1 LPGFWSSTK
10 VAIAQWRSMVDKV
23 KPQSPYPSG
32 GPGGER
38 LGSEALAE
46 LPRESVARILRQTRA
61 SYGQSLESVAESLR
75 IRLVHLKAIE
85 DGRYE
90 DLPGVAYAV
99 GFVGTYADYL
109 RLDREEIVRQF
120 KEEIQGQ
127 DEAIQLV
134 FPTPSPEG
142 KVPGGAIILVSVL
155 LVALIYGIWFYLSNQ
170 DTQLADL
177 VPDVPERLQTLLGS
191 DEPDEFAEP
200 SEAAEPPAAEVPA
213 VSEAP
218 ESVPESGPESVPESV
233 IEAAVEPEPS
243 AEMAPEPPVEVAAAS
258 PETAEGSP
266 TPPEPA
272 AAAQGAAPMSAESP
286 VAADVM
292 AAPESPDPSPV
303 EETTIAAVTE
313 EPAGGSTAE
322 VAPTALPAA
331 PSIAP
336 SIAPGAIPAAP
347 SGGTTVAAIDGRTP
361 RVYGS
366 DNAQSRITLHATL
379 DSWVQVRDGQGDL
392 LLTRVLRPGDSYR
405 VPDQTG
411 LTLVT
416 GNAGGLRIEVDGT
429 ALAPIGRVGMV
440 RRNIALD
447 PQRLV
452 EGTASP

>member
-1 LPGFWSSTK
+1 
-10 VAIAQWRSMVDKV
+10 M
-23 KPQSPYPSG
+23 
-32 GPGGER
+32 
-38 LGSEALAE
+38 LAE
-46 LPRESVARILRQTRA
+46 LPHESVARILRQTRA

-75 IRLVHLKAIE
+75 IRLVHLQAIE

-127 DEAIQLV
+127 DEAVQLV
-134 FPTPSPEG
+134 FPAPTPEG
-142 KVPGGAIILVSVL
+142 KVPGGAIILISVL
-155 LVALIYGIWFYLSNQ
+155 LVAVVYGIWFYLSNQ
-170 DTQLADL
+170 NTQLADL
-177 VPDVPERLQTLLGS
+177 IPDVPERLQALLSS
-191 DEPDEFAEP
+191 DEAGEPGESAEP
-200 SEAAEPPAAEVPA
+200 SEAAESLAAEAPA
-213 VSEAP
+213 MSEPP
-218 ESVPESGPESVPESV
+218 EPESVPESV
-233 IEAAVEPEPS
+233 PEPVPESVMEAAVEPEP
-243 AEMAPEPPVEVAAAS
+243 ATEMAPEMPVEVAIAS
-258 PETAEGSP
+258 PETADGSP
-266 TPPEPA
+266 TPPEVSTTQD
-272 AAAQGAAPMSAESP
+272 QGAEPMPAEPPVVVETVVTAES
-286 VAADVM
+286 
-292 AAPESPDPSPV
+292 SDPSPDEGTV
-303 EETTIAAVTE
+303 LAAVTE
-313 EPAGGSTAE
+313 
-322 VAPTALPAA
+322 APPAA
-331 PSIAP
+331 PPAAP
-336 SIAPGAIPAAP
+336 PVASSAIPAAP

-379 DSWVQVRDGQGDL
+379 DSWVQVRDGEGDL

-452 EGTASP
+452 DGTASP

>member
-1 LPGFWSSTK
+1 
-10 VAIAQWRSMVDKV
+10 M
-23 KPQSPYPSG
+23 
-32 GPGGER
+32 
-38 LGSEALAE
+38 LAE

-90 DLPGVAYAV
+90 DLPGAAYAV

-127 DEAIQLV
+127 DQAIQLV
-134 FPTPSPEG
+134 FPAPAPEG
-142 KVPGGAIILVSVL
+142 KVPGGAIILISVL
-155 LVALIYGIWFYLSNQ
+155 LVAVIYGVWFYLSNQ
-170 DTQLADL
+170 NTQLADL
-177 VPDVPERLQTLLGS
+177 IPDVPERLQALLSS
-191 DEPDEFAEP
+191 DEADEPGESAEP
-200 SEAAEPPAAEVPA
+200 SEAAQPPAAEAPA
-213 VSEAP
+213 VSEPP
-218 ESVPESGPESVPESV
+218 ESVTESVIESVLEPAPVPESV
-233 IEAAVEPEPS
+233 MEAAVEPEP
-243 AEMAPEPPVEVAAAS
+243 ATEMAPDMPVEAATTS
-258 PETAEGSP
+258 PEIADGSP
-266 TPPEPA
+266 TPPEA
-272 AAAQGAAPMSAESP
+272 STTQDQGAEPMAAEPP
-286 VAADVM
+286 VAVETVVT
-292 AAPESPDPSPV
+292 PESSDPSPDDG
-303 EETTIAAVTE
+303 TALAAVT
-313 EPAGGSTAE
+313 
-322 VAPTALPAA
+322 VAPPAA
-331 PSIAP
+331 PPAAP
-336 SIAPGAIPAAP
+336 PVASSAIPAAP

-379 DSWVQVRDGQGDL
+379 DSWVQVRDGEGDL

-452 EGTASP
+452 DGTASP

>member
-1 LPGFWSSTK
+1 
-10 VAIAQWRSMVDKV
+10 
-23 KPQSPYPSG
+23 
-32 GPGGER
+32 
-38 LGSEALAE
+38 
-46 LPRESVARILRQTRA
+46 VARILRQTRA

-75 IRLVHLKAIE
+75 IRLVHLKSIE

-90 DLPGVAYAV
+90 ELPGVAYAV

-120 KEEIQGQ
+120 KEEIQDQ

-142 KVPGGAIILVSVL
+142 KVPGGAIILISVL

-170 DTQLADL
+170 NTQLADL
-177 VPDVPERLQTLLGS
+177 IPDVPERLQTLLSS
-191 DEPDEFAEP
+191 DEPGDSGESAEP
-200 SEAAEPPAAEVPA
+200 SEAEVPPVAEAPA

-218 ESVPESGPESVPESV
+218 ELIPEPMPESAPESVMET
-233 IEAAVEPEPS
+233 AVGPEP
-243 AEMAPEPPVEVAAAS
+243 ATEMAPEDPVEMAAAS
-258 PETAEGSP
+258 PEITDGAATPLESSTA
-266 TPPEPA
+266 A
-272 AAAQGAAPMSAESP
+272 DQGAETMAAESP
-286 VAADVM
+286 VAM
-292 AAPESPDPSPV
+292 AAAAMPESADPSPV
-303 EETTIAAVTE
+303 EETTVAAITE
-313 EPAGGSTAE
+313 TP
-322 VAPTALPAA
+322 PAA
-331 PSIAP
+331 PSVALPTAP
-336 SIAPGAIPAAP
+336 SAIPAAP

-361 RVYGS
+361 RVYGG

-379 DSWVQVRDGQGDL
+379 DSWVQVRDGEGDL

-416 GNAGGLRIEVDGT
+416 GNAGGLRIQVDGT
-429 ALAPIGRVGMV
+429 NLAPIGRVGMV

-452 EGTASP
+452 DGTATPQ

>member
-1 LPGFWSSTK
+1 
-10 VAIAQWRSMVDKV
+10 
-23 KPQSPYPSG
+23 
-32 GPGGER
+32 
-38 LGSEALAE
+38 
-46 LPRESVARILRQTRA
+46 VARILRQTRA

-75 IRLVHLKAIE
+75 IRLVHLKSIE

-90 DLPGVAYAV
+90 ELPGVAYAV

-120 KEEIQGQ
+120 KEEIQDQ

-142 KVPGGAIILVSVL
+142 KVPGGAIILISVL

-170 DTQLADL
+170 NTQLADL
-177 VPDVPERLQTLLGS
+177 IPDVPERLQTLLSS
-191 DEPDEFAEP
+191 DEPGDSGESAEP
-200 SEAAEPPAAEVPA
+200 SEAEVPPVAEAPA

-218 ESVPESGPESVPESV
+218 ELIPEPMPESAPESVMET
-233 IEAAVEPEPS
+233 AVGPEP
-243 AEMAPEPPVEVAAAS
+243 ATEMAPEDPVEMAAAS
-258 PETAEGSP
+258 PEITDGAATPLESSTAADQGAETMAAEAP
-266 TPPEPA
+266 VAMA
-272 AAAQGAAPMSAESP
+272 AAAM
-286 VAADVM
+286 
-292 AAPESPDPSPV
+292 PESADPSPV
-303 EETTIAAVTE
+303 EETTVAAITE
-313 EPAGGSTAE
+313 TP
-322 VAPTALPAA
+322 PAA
-331 PSIAP
+331 PSVALPTAP
-336 SIAPGAIPAAP
+336 SAIPAAP

-361 RVYGS
+361 RVYGG

-379 DSWVQVRDGQGDL
+379 DSWVQVRDGEGDL

-416 GNAGGLRIEVDGT
+416 GNAGGLRIQVDGT
-429 ALAPIGRVGMV
+429 NLAPIGRVGMV

-452 EGTASP
+452 DGTATPQ